1 MDDVELKSRGYEITL
16 TDVNSG
22 RTITVRLNHD
32 HTKWIVDSAGFSGYY
47 KDLEV
52 AMKEALARARDEMK
66 GEQ

>member
-1 MDDVELKSRGYEITL
+1 MDDVELKSKGYEITL
-16 TDVNSG
+16 TDVNS
-22 RTITVRLNHD
+22 RREIKVTLNHD

-47 KDLEV
+47 KTLVV